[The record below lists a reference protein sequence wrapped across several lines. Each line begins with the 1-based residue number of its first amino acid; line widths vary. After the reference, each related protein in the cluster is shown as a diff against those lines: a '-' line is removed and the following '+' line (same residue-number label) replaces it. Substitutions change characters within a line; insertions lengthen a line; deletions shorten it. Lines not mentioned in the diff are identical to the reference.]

1 MATLTD
7 TASYAPEQPLAY
19 VPASRNEVIKVVI
32 LGLIVGLA
40 VPLLSLLL
48 ENYFIVP
55 VFCNGAGDGFNIC
68 SSGGV
73 VANHIAAIIVGFA
86 AFAVLMHWAVYRAL
100 LLVVAATIAMWGL
113 KKYADP
119 LTVGSWIEYF
129 LFSALLY
136 AVAYTFF
143 YWILRLHNFVVSLIL
158 TIVAVIV
165 AAWAVVV

>member
-1 MATLTD
+1 MATVTD

-19 VPASRNEVIKVVI
+19 VPASRNEVVKVVI
-32 LGLIVGLA
+32 LGLIVGLLT
-40 VPLLSLLL
+40 PLLSLLL
-48 ENYFIVP
+48 ENYFIIP
-55 VFCNGAGDGFNIC
+55 VFCNGGDGFNIC

-73 VANHIAAIIVGFA
+73 VANHIAAIIVAFG
-86 AFAVLMHWAVYRAL
+86 AFAVLMHWTVYRAL
-100 LLVVAATIAMWGL
+100 LLVLAATVAMWGL

-143 YWILRLHNFVVSLIL
+143 YWVLRLRNFVVSLIV
-158 TIVAVIV
+158 TIVAVAA
-165 AAWAVVV
+165 AAWAVVA